1 MNPRAMS
8 FSAELRRRAEFLH
21 RHSYQGVSYRS
32 AAAGERSSPHA
43 LASEWRRSWS
53 FAAEK
58 AAQEWNADWDAV
70 LEERGCVPAAF
81 LTIGGGPIADRSFDM
96 AARMVGS
103 VLAEQVH
110 AGMPCPYVEIG
121 WRYEVIARFS
131 YLRVSHVRT
140 RSGLEVAVTT
150 HSFGPG
156 GALRWSTEDIREFAP
171 EQIPDPVA
179 LLLASQRWKPVDEK
193 EASPPS
199 SE

>member
-1 MNPRAMS
+1 MNPRAMR
-8 FSAELRRRAEFLH
+8 FSAGLRRRVEFLH
-21 RHSYQGVSYRS
+21 RHSCQGVSDRFT
-32 AAAGERSSPHA
+32 AAGERLSPHA

-53 FAAEK
+53 FATEK

-103 VLAEQVH
+103 VLAEQIY
-110 AGMPCPYVEIG
+110 AGMPCPYIEIG

-131 YLRVSHVRT
+131 YLRVSQVRT

-150 HSFGPG
+150 HSFGPDA
-156 GALRWSTEDIREFAP
+156 ALRWSTEGIREFTS

-179 LLLASQRWKPVDEK
+179 VLLASQRWKPIDE
-193 EASPPS
+193 AFGQG
-199 SE
+199 